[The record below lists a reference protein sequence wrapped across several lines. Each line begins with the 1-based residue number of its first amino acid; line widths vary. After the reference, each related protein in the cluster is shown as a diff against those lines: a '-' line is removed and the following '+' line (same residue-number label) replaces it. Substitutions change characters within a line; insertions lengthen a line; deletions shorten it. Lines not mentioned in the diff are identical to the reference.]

1 MVELAAKKRKLLAQ
15 IRGVQE
21 FNANTMQVLIH
32 MVQLIWL
39 GGPAMQYCQFE
50 ILTVVFLSNYQ
61 CCQVGLLYMRP
72 WSDRRPYLKICS

>member
-39 GGPAMQYCQFE
+39 GGLAMQYCQFE
-50 ILTVVFLSNYQ
+50 IVVFLSNYQ
-61 CCQVGLLYMRP
+61 CCQVGLLYTRP
-72 WSDRRPYLKICS
+72 GSDRRPY